1 MGNRKNKRVKKSRTP
16 KKKQTEGEELVEM
29 EVEIEEEEQFLEE
42 LPNKTVS
49 EEEEQFLEEVPNK
62 EVSEE
67 EEQNEMQE
75 EEHNEM
81 EEEEHDQMEEAE
93 LEEADEQQ
101 THTDTVTQRKR
112 RRGATKMKQ
121 IAKDPN
127 ERLHVDFTD
136 LGEPCG
142 PGSVMLSS
150 YLGPLLRE
158 HVHGIIDNWR
168 KVTEDIRTV
177 LWKSI
182 KVS

>member
-1 MGNRKNKRVKKSRTP
+1 
-16 KKKQTEGEELVEM
+16 
-29 EVEIEEEEQFLEE
+29 
-42 LPNKTVS
+42 
-49 EEEEQFLEEVPNK
+49 
-62 EVSEE
+62 
-67 EEQNEMQE
+67 
-75 EEHNEM
+75 
-81 EEEEHDQMEEAE
+81 
-93 LEEADEQQ
+93 
-101 THTDTVTQRKR
+101 
-112 RRGATKMKQ
+112 MKH

-150 YLGPLLRE
+150 YLGPLVRE
-158 HVHGIIDNWR
+158 HVHVIIDNWR